1 MSSERRIRSSRE
13 NGARSRGPITP
24 EGKLRSSRNAIKHG
38 LLSEIIVLP
47 TEPAERFLQL
57 STELEDEF
65 RPSTPFQRLQVESI
79 AACAW
84 RIRRVWALEKTAYKY
99 EAGLMGP
106 STHLPPDEKTYRSF
120 RAMADFTKALEL
132 LSRYESRYERQMAR
146 AHKTLMNYD
155 PDKLPKEPSPTN
167 EHEPYD
173 PQLIEST
180 PETAPNDGEPA
191 QHTADPGPRFLD
203 PAFSAQRTELPPDP
217 WPLTP
222 AAAPTDSTP
231 KTPPN
236 DGTAAQHTA
245 DPGPRA
251 PDPGFS
257 DPGPTPAAVDGRRPI
272 STTGSKIKEALTLP
286 PCRSKAIPPSEST
299 PGSKT
304 NCINSTCTTAEPL
317 TKAGPRSSNPTA
329 TPPRRKPTETP
340 YPEMATPQSP
350 YPLLRTSRF
359 RASS

>member
-13 NGARSRGPITP
+13 NGAKSRGPKTT

-146 AHKTLMNYD
+146 AHKTLMDYD
-155 PDKLPKEPSPTN
+155 PEKLPKEPSPTN
-167 EHEPYD
+167 EHD
-173 PQLIEST
+173 PAAPQPIDSK
-180 PETAPNDGEPA
+180 PETEPNDGVPA
-191 QHTADPGPRFLD
+191 QHTADPGPRFPD
-203 PAFSAQRTELPPDP
+203 PAFSPQPTELTPDP

-222 AAAPTDSTP
+222 AAA
-231 KTPPN
+231 
-236 DGTAAQHTA
+236 AAT

-251 PDPGFS
+251 PGPGLLTVGS
-257 DPGPTPAAVDGRRPI
+257 AHRPPLATRSPAGW
-272 STTGSKIKEALTLP
+272 SH
-286 PCRSKAIPPSEST
+286 
-299 PGSKT
+299 
-304 NCINSTCTTAEPL
+304 
-317 TKAGPRSSNPTA
+317 
-329 TPPRRKPTETP
+329 
-340 YPEMATPQSP
+340 SP
-350 YPLLRTSRF
+350 YPPLPSAPRTSPK
-359 RASS
+359 SSPPSLPTPCGRQYSTRTDSSR